1 MKQDALERALLFDC
15 YGEMLTEKQRTCFSL
30 YYDQD
35 FSLGEIA
42 EELGISRQGVHDT
55 LVRTEAALEAM
66 EEKLGCVCREQALR
80 QAGRELS
87 AVAGEL
93 RAAGYQEWAAR
104 IEAAAERIKE

>member
-1 MKQDALERALLFDC
+1 
-15 YGEMLTEKQRTCFSL
+15 
-30 YYDQD
+30 
-35 FSLGEIA
+35 
-42 EELGISRQGVHDT
+42 
-55 LVRTEAALEAM
+55 M

-80 QAGRELS
+80 RAGEELS